1 MKIVHLVAGIEEAN
15 GAAVI
20 ACGIARTQAKIGHD
34 VTVVTLS
41 GGGPECALNG
51 VKVVRCRKSFPGFIF
66 FSWEMMRQL
75 KNIIQN
81 VDLVHTHC
89 QWTFPVWWGAWCAV
103 LLGKRLVMT
112 PEGSFDPIRLA
123 HSAWKKK
130 LAAPLDRWCLRHADV
145 VQATVPMESEW
156 VRSFEPRVKRVV
168 VVPPGVEVAGED
180 RLTQRRGDAE
190 KRDGDFESRV
200 RRLLYLGRR
209 HPLKGLDILE
219 DALALLSRSNSI
231 EQSNNRT
238 IVLRQESAIFGE
250 EKARAL
256 AECDALVLPTRSENF
271 GLVVAEALAAGK
283 PVIVTDGAPWEG
295 VREKKCGWFVEGFK
309 DGNFDRERAVA
320 NLKRALEEFAATPR
334 DELEEMGAR
343 GRAWMAQDFG
353 WDKTVER
360 LMKEVE

>member
-1 MKIVHLVAGIEEAN
+1 MKILHVIPGVEEATN
-15 GAAVI
+15 
-20 ACGIARTQAKIGHD
+20 GIAVAAKRIAAEQRRLGH
-34 VTVVTLS
+34 VVA
-41 GGGPECALNG
+41 CAE
-51 VKVVRCRKSFPGFIF
+51 RFAREDYRSA
-66 FSWEMMRQL
+66 
-75 KNIIQN
+75 
-81 VDLVHTHC
+81 DLVFVHSC
-89 QWTFPVWWGAWCAV
+89 WTPTVWRGCWGAIRAGRRLVRMTHACLDPVRLSYHGWK
-103 LLGKRLVMT
+103 KRLV
-112 PEGSFDPIRLA
+112 
-123 HSAWKKK
+123 
-130 LAAPLDRWCLRHADV
+130 APLERWFLRRSNCV
-145 VQATVPMESEW
+145 LATCVSEQEW
-156 VRSFEPRVKRVV
+156 IRAYEPRVRRVV
-168 VVPPGVEVAGED
+168 VTSLGVDVLGREGI
-180 RLTQRRGDAE
+180 TQRRRDAA
-190 KRDGDFESRV
+190 KRDGDFESGV

-219 DALALLSRSNSI
+219 DALGQLSHSDI
-231 EQSNNRT
+231 RT

-271 GLVVAEALAAGK
+271 GLVIAEALAAGK

-320 NLKRALEEFAATPR
+320 NLKRSLEEFAATPR
-334 DELEEMGAR
+334 EELETMGAR

>member
-1 MKIVHLVAGIEEAN
+1 M
-15 GAAVI
+15 AVV
-20 ACGIARTQAKIGHD
+20 ACGIARTQAKMGHD
-34 VTVVTLS
+34 VTVVTLA
-41 GGGPECALNG
+41 GAAAECALDG
-51 VKVVRCRKSFPGFIF
+51 VTVVRCKRSFPGFVW
-66 FSWEMMRQL
+66 FSWQMFRMLRQVVW
-75 KNIIQN
+75 NA
-81 VDLVHTHC
+81 DLVQVHGD
-89 QWTFPVWWGAWCAV
+89 WTFPVWWGARCAV
-103 LLGKRLVMT
+103 ACGKRLVMA
-112 PEGSFDPIRLA
+112 PHGSFDPIRLA
-123 HSAWKKK
+123 HSAWKKM

-190 KRDGDFESRV
+190 KRDGDFESGV

-219 DALALLSRSNSI
+219 DALARLSRSNSI
-231 EQSNNRT
+231 EQSTNRP

-271 GLVVAEALAAGK
+271 GLVIAEALAAGK

-320 NLKRALEEFAATPR
+320 NLRRALEEFAATPR
-334 DELEEMGAR
+334 EELETMGAR